1 MKKIFLLIVL
11 AFTAGGYAQS
21 SSSLADDVAVIQSIY
36 GRSKADLVKQ
46 YMNLSE
52 PQAAAF
58 QTIYD
63 EYETQ
68 RKALGQKK
76 MQLIKDYADNYDKLD
91 DAKAAELTETNL
103 KNIAD
108 TDKLLSKTFGKV
120 KKAVGGRNAAKFVQL
135 EQYLQV
141 TIRGEIQ
148 DSIPFIDEIDK
159 SKISK

>member
-1 MKKIFLLIVL
+1 MKRIFLLLVL
-11 AFTAGGYAQS
+11 AFAVSVHAQTD
-21 SSSLADDVAVIQSIY
+21 SSLADDVAVIQSIY
-36 GRSKADLVKQ
+36 GKSKADLVKQ

-52 PQAAAF
+52 PQASAF
-58 QTIYD
+58 QKIYD
-63 EYETQ
+63 EYEVQ

-76 MQLIKDYADNYDKLD
+76 MQLIKDYADSYENLD

-103 KNIAD
+103 KNTAD
-108 TDKLLSKTFGKV
+108 SEKLLSKTFSKM

-141 TIRGEIQ
+141 TIRGQIQ

>member
-11 AFTAGGYAQS
+11 AITAGGYAQT

-36 GRSKADLVKQ
+36 GKSKADLVKQ
-46 YMNLSE
+46 YMNLTE
-52 PQAAAF
+52 PQASAF
-58 QTIYD
+58 QKIYD

-76 MQLIKDYADNYDKLD
+76 MQLIKDYADSYDNLD
-91 DAKAAELTETNL
+91 DTKAAELTDSNL
-103 KNIAD
+103 KNNLD
-108 TDKLLSKTFGKV
+108 SDKLLSKTYSKV